1 MSLTPQEKIEIF
13 KTLFRG
19 REDVFAIYWE
29 KADKSASGYT
39 PACLN
44 EWKPGLCHKLQRQKC
59 KDCPHANYAGLNDY
73 YIEQHLRGHKIYGIY
88 PLLEDN
94 YSYFI
99 AADFDG
105 KDWEKDILRFYNKC
119 QEYNLPIC
127 IERSRSGDGGHA
139 WIFFADKYPA
149 FKSRN
154 IIINILREAK
164 IIDQFAKEDS
174 FDRLFPNQDEHS
186 GKGFGNLIA
195 LPMQGKARENN
206 NTIFLN
212 PENKL
217 LPFSDQWELL
227 KNICK
232 ISIAQIDMLY
242 NKFNGADSSDNRKVK
257 ESSFSKQLIIAV
269 AEQIYISKIN
279 LPRVLVNFLREE
291 LNFVNSEFII
301 KKKMGLSTYK
311 IERYFKLIESEENSY
326 VIPRGF
332 LGELIDFLNEKN
344 IKFVLNDK
352 RKKCEAVKLENAC
365 KLYDYQQEAVKDV
378 LAEDNGVLV
387 APPGAGK
394 TIMGIEIISRLKQ
407 PTLILVH
414 KKQIYSQ
421 WLQRI
426 ESFMNIP
433 RREIGQICGN
443 KKMVGDKIT
452 VAMLQTLS
460 NAENFVKELELD
472 KIGLV
477 LVDECHHIPAKTFRK
492 VITKLDPYYLYGFT
506 ATPRRKN
513 NDEKLIYI
521 YLGKILYT
529 VSQNFTNQTK
539 DDKFKSEENIK
550 IKVIIRN
557 TEIDVPFKVKVD
569 NFQVL
574 SKIIVFDSNRNK
586 LIIDDIK
593 KEADSGNRCLIL
605 TERKEHVEVLS
616 YYLKGSYEIITLTG
630 ELNEK
635 QKNEKLKQIETGNFQ
650 IIIATGQLIGEGTD
664 FPNLNCLFLVY
675 PFAFEGKLVQY
686 IGRIQRGQNSSS
698 TIYDYRDI
706 KISYLE
712 KFYKKREKYYKKYF
726 LF

>member
-1 MSLTPQEKIEIF
+1 VLNLTSQEKIEIF

-19 REDVFAIYWE
+19 REDVFAVHWE

-44 EWKPGLCHKLQRQKC
+44 EWKSGLCYKLQRQKC

-73 YIEQHLRGHKIYGIY
+73 YIEQHLRGNKIFGIY

-94 YSYFI
+94 SSYFI

-105 KDWEKDILRFYNKC
+105 KKWEKDILKFYDKC
-119 QEYNLPIC
+119 QEYNLPVY
-127 IERSRSGDGGHA
+127 IERSKSSIGGHA
-139 WIFFADKYPA
+139 WIFFADKYHA

-164 IIDQFAKEDS
+164 IIDQLAKEDS

-212 PENKL
+212 PKNNL
-217 LPFSDQWELL
+217 LPVDDQWELL
-227 KNICK
+227 KNIKK
-232 ISIAQIDMLY
+232 ISTAHLDKLY
-242 NKFNGADSSDNRKVK
+242 NEFNAADNSEYKKIN
-257 ESSFSKQLIIAV
+257 FSKQIVITV
-269 AEQIYISKIN
+269 AEQIHISKIN
-279 LPRVLVNFLREE
+279 LPRILVNFLRDE
-291 LNFVNSEFII
+291 LNFVNSEFLI
-301 KKKMGLSTYK
+301 KKRMGLSTYK

-326 VIPRGF
+326 AIPRGF
-332 LGELIDFLNEKN
+332 LSELVNFLNEKD
-344 IKFVLNDK
+344 IKFVLDDK
-352 RKKCEAVKLENAC
+352 RNKYNAVKFESTC
-365 KLYDYQQEAVKDV
+365 KLYDYQEEAVKDV

-394 TIMGIEIISRLKQ
+394 TIMGIDIIAKLKQ

-433 RREIGQICGN
+433 KRKIGQICGN
-443 KKMVGDKIT
+443 KKIVGDNIT

-460 NAENFVKELELD
+460 NAENFVQNLDLD
-472 KIGLV
+472 KIGLI

-492 VITKLDPYYLYGFT
+492 VITKLNPYYLYGFT
-506 ATPRRKN
+506 ATPKRKN

-521 YLGKILYT
+521 YLGKILHT
-529 VSQNFTNQTK
+529 VSKNFSDQTVN
-539 DDKFKSEENIK
+539 SESKTEKNTE
-550 IKVIIRN
+550 IKVVIRN
-557 TEIDVPFKVKVD
+557 TKIDVPFKVKID
-569 NFQVL
+569 NFQIL
-574 SKIIVFDSNRNK
+574 SKVIIFDSNRNK
-586 LIIDDIK
+586 LIIDDII
-593 KEADSGNRCLIL
+593 KEADSGNKCLIL
-605 TERKEHVEVLS
+605 TERKEHVEILS
-616 YYLKGSYEIITLTG
+616 YYLKSSYEIITLTG
-630 ELNEK
+630 ELTEK
-635 QKNEKLKQIETGNFQ
+635 QKNEKLKQIEAGNFQ
-650 IIIATGQLIGEGTD
+650 VLIATGQLIGEGTD

-675 PFAFEGKLVQY
+675 PFAFEGKLIQY
-686 IGRIQRGQNSSS
+686 IGRIQRGQSSNSV
-698 TIYDYRDI
+698 IYDYRDI
-706 KISYLE
+706 KINYLE
-712 KFYKKREKYYKKYF
+712 KFYKKREKYYRKYF
-726 LF
+726 SF

>member
-1 MSLTPQEKIEIF
+1 MNLTPQEKIEIF
-13 KTLFRG
+13 KNVFRG

-44 EWKPGLCHKLQRQKC
+44 EWKPGLCYKLQRQKC
-59 KDCPHANYAGLNDY
+59 KDCSHANYAGLNDY

-94 YSYFI
+94 HSYFI

-105 KDWEKDILRFYNKC
+105 KNWEKDILKFFKKC
-119 QEYNLPIC
+119 EEHNLPVY
-127 IERSRSGDGGHA
+127 IERSKSGDGGHA
-139 WIFFADKYPA
+139 WIFFENKYPA

-164 IIDQFAKEDS
+164 IIDQFSKEDS

-195 LPMQGKARENN
+195 LPMQGRAREKN

-212 PENKL
+212 SEKEL
-217 LPFSDQWELL
+217 SPFSDQWELL
-227 KNICK
+227 KNISK
-232 ISIAQIDMLY
+232 VPIAHLDALY
-242 NKFNGADSSDNRKVK
+242 AKLNGTGNFDDKKGLN
-257 ESSFSKQLIIAV
+257 FSKQLTITV
-269 AEQIYISKIN
+269 AEKIYISKIN
-279 LPRVLVNFLREE
+279 LPRALVNFLRDE
-291 LNFVNSEFII
+291 LNFINSEFLI
-301 KKKMGLSTYK
+301 KKRMGLSTYK
-311 IERYFKLIESEENSY
+311 IERYFKLIDSEENNY
-326 VIPRGF
+326 AIPRGF
-332 LGELIDFLNEKN
+332 LSELVNFLNEKN

-352 RKKCEAVKLENAC
+352 RKKCQAVKLESTC
-365 KLYDYQQEAVKDV
+365 RLYDYQQEAVKDV

-394 TIMGIEIISRLKQ
+394 TIMGIDIIAQLKQ

-433 RREIGQICGN
+433 KREIGQICSS

-452 VAMLQTLS
+452 VAMLQTMA
-460 NAENFVKELELD
+460 NVENFVKELGLD

-492 VITKLDPYYLYGFT
+492 VITKLNPYYLYGFT
-506 ATPRRKN
+506 ATPKRKN

-521 YLGKILYT
+521 YLGKILHT
-529 VSQNFTNQTK
+529 VGNFTNQVK
-539 DDKFKSEENIK
+539 DDKFELEENIK
-550 IKVIIRN
+550 IKVIIKN
-557 TEIDVPFKVKVD
+557 TEIDVPFKVKID
-569 NFQVL
+569 NFQIL

-593 KEADSGNRCLIL
+593 KEADSGNKCLIL

-635 QKNEKLKQIETGNFQ
+635 QKNEKLKQIGSGNFQ
-650 IIIATGQLIGEGTD
+650 ILIATGQLIGEGTD
-664 FPNLNCLFLVY
+664 FPSLNRLFLVY
-675 PFAFEGKLVQY
+675 PFAFEGKLIQY
-686 IGRIQRGQNSSS
+686 IGRIQRGQNSDNI
-698 TIYDYRDI
+698 IYDYRDV

-712 KFYKKREKYYKKYF
+712 KFYKKREKYYKKNF
-726 LF
+726 LL